1 MYGLHS
7 LSFTCIP
14 GLTLPIL
21 QVNICHKCC
30 YFPDKN
36 IHHSDLLLTPACHVC
51 MFVMFGCMS
60 CHVPRITWRIATISM
75 VTWNN
80 FRSLRFFSEILYL
93 HLSIYIYTR
102 KPGRSPTLKRT
113 PYALSCP
120 FCRAEFWLLDAFFLH
135 FLSHRVLLYI
145 LDTDTYPNLM

>member
-21 QVNICHKCC
+21 QINICHKCC

-80 FRSLRFFSEILYL
+80 FRSLRFFQKYYICIYLY
-93 HLSIYIYTR
+93 IYIPANRDVRRPWNAPPTR
-102 KPGRSPTLKRT
+102 FRALFAGPSFGFWTLFFC
-113 PYALSCP
+113 S
-120 FCRAEFWLLDAFFLH
+120 FCRIACFC
-135 FLSHRVLLYI
+135 
-145 LDTDTYPNLM
+145 TYLTRTHTQT